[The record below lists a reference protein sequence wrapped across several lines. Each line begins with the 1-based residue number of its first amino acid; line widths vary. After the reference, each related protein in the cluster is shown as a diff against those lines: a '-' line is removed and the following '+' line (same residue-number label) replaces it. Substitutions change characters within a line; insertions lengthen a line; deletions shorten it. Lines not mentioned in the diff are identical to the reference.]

1 VYIFGGDDLK
11 AGRGTWTYN
20 GTAFCKNNN
29 NLLKKNTHIQ
39 PIKAKPNGYLS
50 VTLQSDFIVV
60 VGVIERANGVCII
73 CIVRNNIILLCI
85 ASDIL

>member
-1 VYIFGGDDLK
+1 VYNIFGGDDLK

-29 NLLKKNTHIQ
+29 DNLLKKKKTHTYKIQ

-50 VTLQSDFIVV
+50 VTLQSDFVVVVV
-60 VGVIERANGVCII
+60 VGGVVERANGVCIHT
-73 CIVRNNIILLCI
+73 
-85 ASDIL
+85 